1 MRVGSKTLHGIHNI
15 KHSRSKFGSKF
26 MTLCYLH
33 SQRKRLI
40 IELARID
47 TRQEILLRR
56 LDRVESEMN
65 ERVRDLKEGY

>member
-1 MRVGSKTLHGIHNI
+1 
-15 KHSRSKFGSKF
+15 

-65 ERVRDLKEGY
+65 DRVRDLKEGY